1 MTPDRPSI
9 IERAYELARTGSWP
23 TIGAIKQ
30 KLQSEGYSEIDA
42 YLDGPQLRSTLRT
55 LIADAQKGIG

>member
-1 MTPDRPSI
+1 MTPAKPTI
-9 IERAYELARTGSWP
+9 IERAYELARSGSWA

-42 YLDGPQLRSTLRT
+42 YLDGPQLRAALRA